1 MGFWNWGFG
10 IEVKC
15 EDGVLVV
22 MDWAM
27 REREK
32 RGFNLEREWLRAIIS
47 ISLVL
52 QMGDP
57 IIQRKGLGLAEE
69 QLRIWSWC

>member
-22 MDWAM
+22 KDWAM
-27 REREK
+27 RERER
-32 RGFNLEREWLRAIIS
+32 RGFILEREWLRAIIS

-52 QMGDP
+52 Q
-57 IIQRKGLGLAEE
+57 IFNHSKKGFRVLAEE
-69 QLRIWSWC
+69 ATAYLVL

>member
-52 QMGDP
+52 QMGDA
-57 IIQRKGLGLAEE
+57 IIQRKGLGF
-69 QLRIWSWC
+69 